1 MNCKDTIRSNTAH
14 AVPISRGLMDVK
26 SNRPSGKRVT
36 HDVYLRQ
43 LDNAN
48 SFKAR
53 AEAARKTRSVT
64 YLPQVGTTMSPTMTC
79 KNGVQ

>member
-1 MNCKDTIRSNTAH
+1 MNTKDIVRSNTAH

-26 SNRPSGKRVT
+26 SNRPTGKRVT
-36 HDVYLRQ
+36 YDVYLRQ

-53 AEAARKTRSVT
+53 AEAARETRRVT
-64 YLPQVGTTMSPTMTC
+64 YLPQVGTTMMTTMTC

>member
-1 MNCKDTIRSNTAH
+1 MFSKDIVRSNTAH
-14 AVPISRGLMDVK
+14 AVPISRGLMDAK
-26 SNRPSGKRVT
+26 SNRPSGKVIPY
-36 HDVYLRQ
+36 DVYLRQ

>member
-1 MNCKDTIRSNTAH
+1 MNCKDIVRSNTAH
-14 AVPISRGLMDVK
+14 AVPISRDLMDVK
-26 SNRPSGKRVT
+26 SNRQSGKVIPN
-36 HDVYLRQ
+36 DVYLRQ

-53 AEAARKTRSVT
+53 AKAARETRSVT
-64 YLPQVGTTMSPTMTC
+64 YLPQVSTTMTPTMTC